1 MRVLFVNPGRD
12 LGGAEQSLLLLL
24 RELLRNDVEPTV
36 ALFGDGPFAA
46 RLAQLGV
53 RTAYLLLT
61 DAVRR
66 STRYNAGMRLSEL
79 ARLGAQAVPGT
90 AQLVALAART
100 HADVVHTNGLKA
112 HVLGGL
118 AGRVALRPVVW
129 HLRDFPPEG
138 MQGRVLRVA
147 ATTLPRIMLTNS
159 AAVAQAW
166 RPDGNPKRV
175 RAIGNPVDLARF
187 NPNLDL
193 GRGGGPVRAE
203 LGIAADVPV
212 VGMVAH
218 LTPWK
223 GHEEFL
229 SVAAKVPGARFL
241 LCGGEIYETEGHTGY
256 AERLQR
262 RAVDLGLGGRVHFLG
277 NRDDIPEILAALDV
291 LVHCP
296 TAPEPFGRAVAEAMA
311 VGKPVV
317 AARAGGLPE
326 LVQHEVTGLLVPPG
340 DVTACATAVTRLLS
354 DAGLRARL
362 GAAGRLRAESL
373 FDPGTHAERV
383 LQAYREVL

>member
-46 RLAQLGV
+46 RLAQLGL

-61 DAVRR
+61 DEVRR
-66 STRYNAGMRLSEL
+66 STRYNQGMRLSEL

-100 HADVVHTNGLKA
+100 RADVVHTNGLKA

-118 AGRVALRPVVW
+118 AGRIALRPVIW
-129 HLRDFPPEG
+129 HVRDFPPEG
-138 MQGRVLRVA
+138 TQGRVLRVA
-147 ATTLPRIMLTNS
+147 SKTLPRIMLTNS
-159 AAVAQAW
+159 AAVAAAW
-166 RPDGNPKRV
+166 RPDRNPQRV
-175 RAIGNPVDLARF
+175 RPIGNPVDLARF
-187 NPNLDL
+187 HPDV
-193 GRGGGPVRAE
+193 GGASVRAE
-203 LGIAADVPV
+203 LGIAPDVLV

-241 LCGGEIYETEGHTGY
+241 VAGGSIYETEGHAGY

-277 NRDDIPEILAALDV
+277 NRDDIPEILAASDV

-326 LVQHEVTGLLVPPG
+326 IVEHEVTGLLLPPG

-354 DAGLRARL
+354 DPALRARF

-373 FDPGTHAERV
+373 FDPAAHAERV